1 MRRLQRCMRLVGI
14 LMLGLFVFTAGWFG
28 WTVRSQSSRWVAT
41 SYNTR
46 LTAARENMR
55 AGDIYDRTGVVLAT
69 TDENGNRVYNDDK
82 RTRRA
87 VSQTVGDTLSM
98 SGTGVET
105 FHAAT
110 LLGLSG
116 ESVFDTLFNLNPTN
130 EGNSLRLTISA
141 ELSRYIHRQF
151 PDGYDGAVSV
161 INYKTGEI
169 LAMVSMPYY
178 DPEDLENRSEA
189 AEASGS
195 GYLNRNTQGQ
205 YAPGSVFKI
214 VTLAAALESIP
225 GAADATYECNG
236 EWNYQ
241 GGSVTC
247 ASGAVH
253 GTLTLEEA
261 FAESCNVTFAK
272 LAYELG
278 ADRLIAAAEAF
289 GFNDTFRFQ
298 DLILYDSSIDTE
310 MASVGDLVWTGV
322 GQGKTLVSP
331 LHMALIAASVA
342 NDGVMPSPK
351 LIAEIITPSG
361 STVPRVQDSPYG
373 RVMYSSTA
381 QTIARYMY
389 TTVEE
394 GTGTRAQISG
404 YRVCGKTGSAQISN
418 DSDAKTN
425 AWFVGFVYDDAHP
438 YAISVVVEQGG
449 SGSRLAAELAQDA
462 LEKAIELGL

>member
-1 MRRLQRCMRLVGI
+1 MKRLQRCMRIIGV
-14 LMLGLFVFTAGWFG
+14 LMLCIFAFTTCWFA
-28 WTVRSQSSRWVAT
+28 WTVQNQSSRWIAT

-46 LTAARENMR
+46 LTAARETAR
-55 AGDIYDRTGVVLAT
+55 AGDIYDRTGVILAT
-69 TDENGNRVYNDDK
+69 TDEEGNRIYNDDK

-98 SGTGVET
+98 SGTGVES

-116 ESVFDTLFNLNPTN
+116 ESVFDTLFNANPSN
-130 EGNSLRLTISA
+130 QGNSLRLTIHA
-141 ELSRYIHRQF
+141 ELSRYIHKQF
-151 PDGYDGAVSV
+151 PDGYDGAVSL

-178 DPEDLENRSEA
+178 DPEELENRSQA

-205 YAPGSVFKI
+205 YTPGSVFKI
-214 VTLAAALESIP
+214 VTLASALEYLP
-225 GAADATYECNG
+225 GVEERTFECNG
-236 EWNYQ
+236 EWAYE

-247 ASGAVH
+247 AGGAVH
-253 GTLTLEEA
+253 GTMTLEEA
-261 FAESCNVTFAK
+261 FAESCNIVFAK

-278 ADRLIAAAEAF
+278 AQRLLSTAEAF
-289 GFNDTFRFQ
+289 GFNDVFQFQ
-298 DLILYDSSIDTE
+298 DLIVYDSSIDTQ
-310 MASVGDLVWTGV
+310 MPTVGDLAWTGV
-322 GQGKTLVSP
+322 GQGKTLVTP

-351 LIAEIITPSG
+351 LIAEVITPSG
-361 STVPRVQDSPYG
+361 STVLRTQDPPYG

-381 QTIARYMY
+381 ATIARYMY

-394 GTGTRAQISG
+394 GTATRAQISG

-418 DSDAKTN
+418 DSDVQTN

-438 YAISVVVEQGG
+438 YAIAIVVEEGG
-449 SGSRLAAELAQDA
+449 SGSRRAAELAQKV
-462 LEKAIELGL
+462 LEKAIELGV

>member
-1 MRRLQRCMRLVGI
+1 MKRLQRCMRMVGI
-14 LMLGLFVFTAGWFG
+14 LMLCVFTFTACWFA
-28 WTVRSQSSRWVAT
+28 WTVQSQSSRWIAT

-46 LTAARENMR
+46 LAAARESAR
-55 AGDIYDRTGVVLAT
+55 AGDIYDCTGAVLAT
-69 TDENGNRVYNDDK
+69 TDEDGNRVYNDDK

-98 SGTGVET
+98 SGTGVES

-116 ESVFDTLFNLNPTN
+116 ESVFDTLFNPSPVK
-130 EGNSLRLTISA
+130 EGNSLRLTINA
-141 ELSRYIHRQF
+141 ELSRYIHKEF
-151 PDGYDGAVSV
+151 PDGYDGAVSL

-178 DPEDLENRSEA
+178 DPEELENRAEA

-205 YAPGSVFKI
+205 YTPGSVFKI
-214 VTLAAALESIP
+214 VTLASALEFLP
-225 GAADATYECNG
+225 GVEERTYECNG
-236 EWNYQ
+236 EWEYE

-247 ASGAVH
+247 AGGAVH

-261 FAESCNVTFAK
+261 FAESCNIVFAK

-278 ADRLIAAAEAF
+278 AQRLVSTAESF
-289 GFNDTFRFQ
+289 GFNDVFQFQ
-298 DLILYDSSIDTE
+298 DLIVYDSSIDTQ
-310 MASVGDLVWTGV
+310 MPTAGDLVWSGV

-351 LIAEIITPSG
+351 LIAEVITPSG
-361 STVPRVQDSPYG
+361 STVLRTQDPPYG

-381 QTIARYMY
+381 ATIARYMY
-389 TTVEE
+389 TTVES
-394 GTGTRAQISG
+394 GTATRAQTASIS
-404 YRVCGKTGSAQISN
+404 
-418 DSDAKTN
+418 
-425 AWFVGFVYDDAHP
+425 
-438 YAISVVVEQGG
+438 
-449 SGSRLAAELAQDA
+449 SGRCVWAPCR
-462 LEKAIELGL
+462 